1 MIDMKLLREQPQ
13 MVVHAARAKN
23 VEIDMDRILE
33 LDRRVRSLK
42 GEIEAIAAQK
52 NEASKHIPKASK
64 EERAQMIEEMRLID
78 AKAEKLEA
86 EFAPAN
92 EELSELLYKI
102 PNPPLPDVIVGK
114 TDEENTVLRTVG
126 EPRQFDFAPKDHVT
140 LGEGLGILDVERA
153 SKVSGARF
161 MYLKGDGARLELAL
175 VQYALDVISRHGF
188 VPMFVPHLVSAKA
201 MRAMGFLEHGGHDEI
216 YYLPKDNQYLIGTS
230 EQSIGPMHMDEI
242 LDEAQLPLR
251 YAGISPCYRREAG
264 SYGKDTKGIIRMH
277 QFDKIELF
285 GFCTPET
292 SAAEHA
298 RILGIEEEL
307 MQGLSLPYHV
317 LNIVSGD
324 LGLPAAKKW
333 DVEAWMPSQQRYRE
347 THSTS
352 NCTDF
357 QARRLN
363 TRYRNAEGVQLVH
376 TVNGTAFAV
385 GRTLVALLEN
395 YQEAD
400 GSVRIPEV
408 LQKYMG
414 KEVLMPV
421 K

>member
-52 NEASKHIPKASK
+52 NEASKRIPKASK

-114 TDEENTVLRTVG
+114 SDEENTVLRTVG

-292 SAAEHA
+292 SVAEHA

-307 MQGLSLPYHV
+307 MQGLNLPYHV

-400 GSVRIPEV
+400 GSVRIPDA